1 MAISPRSADLSK
13 KTSHPTPKAGRPYM
27 PGYQMMFR
35 KGVDSL
41 SWAWAVKRLSGAR
54 NYWLATVRGD
64 GRPHVMPV
72 WGIWFE
78 NAFYFSTGP
87 RSRKAR
93 NIEKNMNCVVCPEN
107 AADAVILEGT
117 VRKASLN
124 GTSLRRI
131 FEDYEKK
138 YNWEMDDSEGSFY
151 RVQPK
156 KIFGFVER
164 GASNPTRWSFTT
176 E

>member
-1 MAISPRSADLSK
+1 
-13 KTSHPTPKAGRPYM
+13 M

-107 AADAVILEGT
+107 AAPSRSLPPRGESDGCKPCSQLCGWDRREERSSGNIQDRET
-117 VRKASLN
+117 VGRWQYHFFARGDCGCCSP
-124 GTSLRRI
+124 SRRA
-131 FEDYEKK
+131 EP
-138 YNWEMDDSEGSFY
+138 G
-151 RVQPK
+151 
-156 KIFGFVER
+156 R
-164 GASNPTRWSFTT
+164 G
-176 E
+176 

>member
-1 MAISPRSADLSK
+1 MSK

-117 VRKASLN
+117 VRKASLDSN
-124 GTSLRRI
+124 SLREIVRN
-131 FEDYEKK
+131 YEEK
-138 YNWEMDDSEGSFY
+138 YSWKMDGSEGSFY

-156 KIFGFVER
+156 KVFGFVES
-164 GASNPTRWSFTT
+164 GASNPSRWSFST

>member
-1 MAISPRSADLSK
+1 
-13 KTSHPTPKAGRPYM
+13 
-27 PGYQMMFR
+27 
-35 KGVDSL
+35 
-41 SWAWAVKRLSGAR
+41 
-54 NYWLATVRGD
+54 
-64 GRPHVMPV
+64 MPV

-107 AADAVILEGT
+107 AGEAVILEGT
-117 VRKASLN
+117 VRKASLDKP
-124 GTSLRRI
+124 SLSGIVRN
-131 FEDYEKK
+131 YEKK
-138 YNWEMDDSEGSFY
+138 YNWKMDGSEGSFY

-156 KIFGFVER
+156 RVFGFVES
-164 GASNPTRWSFTT
+164 GASNPSRWSFST

>member
-1 MAISPRSADLSK
+1 
-13 KTSHPTPKAGRPYM
+13 
-27 PGYQMMFR
+27 
-35 KGVDSL
+35 
-41 SWAWAVKRLSGAR
+41 
-54 NYWLATVRGD
+54 
-64 GRPHVMPV
+64 MPV

-107 AADAVILEGT
+107 AGEAVILEGT
-117 VRKASLN
+117 VRKASLDKP
-124 GTSLRRI
+124 SLSGIVRN
-131 FEDYEKK
+131 YEKK
-138 YNWEMDDSEGSFY
+138 YNWKMDGSGDSFY

-156 KIFGFVER
+156 KVFGFVES
-164 GASNPTRWSFTT
+164 GASNPSRWSFST

>member
-1 MAISPRSADLSK
+1 
-13 KTSHPTPKAGRPYM
+13 
-27 PGYQMMFR
+27 MMFR

-117 VRKASLN
+117 VRKASLDSN
-124 GTSLRRI
+124 SLREIVRH
-131 FEDYEKK
+131 YEEK
-138 YNWEMDDSEGSFY
+138 YSWKMDGSGDSFY

-156 KIFGFVER
+156 KVFGFVES
-164 GASNPTRWSFTT
+164 GASNPSRWSFST